1 VVGVNSLTAGLL
13 GAGAGLGLLIAIAA
27 WLGELDAPTNDLRA
41 SWRRRLNVDH
51 AGLRIGSAATALV
64 VVAAA
69 TRWPAAAVIAA
80 AAGWMLPDLRGATRR
95 RDAALARTEAI
106 ALWAEQLRDSLAA
119 GGLRDALRASRH
131 VAAIAVRPEVAR
143 LVDRAEF
150 TPLPAALRQFA
161 AEVDD
166 PVADS
171 VVAAL
176 VIAVERQASGLR
188 DLLSEVAHAARN
200 TAAMRMRVEAGRAR
214 SYQQARLVVGF
225 SIIFSALL
233 AVASPSFMAP
243 YGSAS
248 GQVVLALIGALFLAA
263 MAGMNRL
270 ARPVQRA
277 RLLGAVR
284 GTH

>member
-1 VVGVNSLTAGLL
+1 VGVNTLTAGLL
-13 GAGAGLGLLIAIAA
+13 GAGAGLGVVIAIAA
-27 WLGELDAPTNDLRA
+27 WLGELATPAAEMRA
-41 SWRRRLNVDH
+41 SWRRRLSVDH
-51 AGLRIGSAATALV
+51 AGVRVGSAAAGLIV
-64 VVAAA
+64 VGAA

-80 AAGWMLPDLRGATRR
+80 VAGWMLPDLRGAARR
-95 RDAALARTEAI
+95 RDGALARTEAV

-119 GGLRDALRASRH
+119 GGLRDALRASRR
-131 VAAIAVRPEVAR
+131 VAPIAIRAEVAR

-200 TAAMRMRVEAGRAR
+200 TAAMRMRVESGRAR

-225 SIIFSALL
+225 SVVFSVLL

-243 YGSAS
+243 YGSAG
-248 GQVVLALIGALFLAA
+248 GQVVLAIIGALFLAA
-263 MAGMNRL
+263 IAGMNRL
-270 ARPVQRA
+270 ARPVERA

-284 GTH
+284 GTA

>member
-1 VVGVNSLTAGLL
+1 VGVKTLTAGLL
-13 GAGAGLGLLIAIAA
+13 GAGAGLGLVITIGA
-27 WLGELDAPTNDLRA
+27 WLGALRSPDAEVRA
-41 SWRRRLNVDH
+41 ARRRRVNVDH
-51 AGLRIGSAATALV
+51 VGVRAGAATAGLLV
-64 VVAAA
+64 VGAA

-80 AAGWMLPDLRGATRR
+80 AAGWMLPDLRGAARR
-95 RDAALARTEAI
+95 RDAALARTEAV

-119 GGLRDALRASRH
+119 GGLRDALRASRR
-131 VAAIAVRPEVAR
+131 VAPIAIRAEVAR

-166 PVADS
+166 PVADA

-200 TAAMRMRVEAGRAR
+200 TAAMRLRVEAGRAR

-225 SIIFSALL
+225 SIVFSVGL

-243 YGSAS
+243 YGTAG
-248 GQVVLALIGALFLAA
+248 GQVVLAVIGALFLAA

-270 ARPVQRA
+270 ARPVERA
-277 RLLGAVR
+277 RLLGAVQ
-284 GTH
+284 GTR

>member
-1 VVGVNSLTAGLL
+1 MRGLVAALL
-13 GAGAGLGLLIAIAA
+13 GAGVGLGLLIAIGG
-27 WLGELDAPTNDLRA
+27 WLGQLGEPAAAEGSLVRRKFGSDRVGVRA
-41 SWRRRLNVDH
+41 
-51 AGLRIGSAATALV
+51 GSAAAGLV
-64 VVAAA
+64 VVGVA
-69 TRWPAAAVIAA
+69 TRWPAAALIAGA
-80 AAGWMLPDLRGATRR
+80 LGWMLPDLRGAAAR
-95 RDAALARTEAI
+95 RDAALARTEAV

-119 GGLRDALRASRH
+119 GGLRDALRASRR
-131 VAAIAVRPEVAR
+131 VAPVAIRAEVAR

-225 SIIFSALL
+225 SVVFSVLL

-243 YGSAS
+243 YGSAG
-248 GQVVLALIGALFLAA
+248 GQIVLGVIGVLFLTA

-270 ARPVQRA
+270 ARPVERA
-277 RLLGAVR
+277 RLLGGIGGAR
-284 GTH
+284 

>member
-1 VVGVNSLTAGLL
+1 MAALL
-13 GAGAGLGLLIAIAA
+13 GAGAGLGMLIAIAA
-27 WLGELDAPTNDLRA
+27 WRGELASPTNGPLPW
-41 SWRRRLNVDH
+41 WRRFNVDH
-51 AGLRIGSAATALV
+51 GRLRVGVAVGALV
-64 VVAAA
+64 VVGVA

-80 AAGWMLPDLRGATRR
+80 GAGWMLPDIRGAARR
-95 RDAALARTEAI
+95 RNAALARTEAV

-119 GGLRDALRASRH
+119 GGLRDALRASRR
-131 VAAIAVRPEVAR
+131 VAPIAIRAEVAR

-188 DLLSEVAHAARN
+188 ELLSEVARAARN
-200 TAAMRMRVEAGRAR
+200 TAAMRMRVEAGRSR

-225 SIIFSALL
+225 SIGFSVLL
-233 AVASPSFMAP
+233 AVASPSFMSP

-248 GQVVLALIGALFLAA
+248 GQLVLAVIGALFLAA

-270 ARPVQRA
+270 ARPVERA
-277 RLLGAVR
+277 RLLGAI
-284 GTH
+284 GGP

>member
-1 VVGVNSLTAGLL
+1 VGVNTLTAGLL
-13 GAGAGLGLLIAIAA
+13 GAGAGLGLVIAIGA
-27 WLGELDAPTNDLRA
+27 WLGELAAPAADMRA
-41 SWRRRLNVDH
+41 SWQRRLSVDH
-51 AGLRIGSAATALV
+51 AGARFGSAAAGLV
-64 VVAAA
+64 VVGAA

-80 AAGWMLPDLRGATRR
+80 AAGWMLPDLRGAARR
-95 RDAALARTEAI
+95 RDAALARTEAV

-119 GGLRDALRASRH
+119 GGLRDALRASRR
-131 VAAIAVRPEVAR
+131 VAPIAIRAEVAR

-200 TAAMRMRVEAGRAR
+200 TAAMRMRVESGRAR

-225 SIIFSALL
+225 SIVFSVLL

-243 YGSAS
+243 YGSAG
-248 GQVVLALIGALFLAA
+248 GQVVLGIIGALFLAA

-270 ARPVQRA
+270 ARPVERA

-284 GTH
+284 GTV

>member
-1 VVGVNSLTAGLL
+1 MGVTTLTAGLL
-13 GAGAGLGLLIAIAA
+13 GAGAGLGLVITIAA
-27 WLGELDAPTNDLRA
+27 WLGALRGPDEEVRA
-41 SWRRRLNVDH
+41 AWRRRVSVDH
-51 AGLRIGSAATALV
+51 VGVRAGAATAGLLV
-64 VVAAA
+64 VGAA

-80 AAGWMLPDLRGATRR
+80 ATGWMLPDLRGAARR
-95 RDAALARTEAI
+95 RDAALARTEAV

-119 GGLRDALRASRH
+119 GGLRDALRSSRR
-131 VAAIAVRPEVAR
+131 VAPIAIRAEVAR

-166 PVADS
+166 PVADA

-200 TAAMRMRVEAGRAR
+200 TAAMRLRVEAGRAR

-225 SIIFSALL
+225 SIVFSVGL

-243 YGSAS
+243 YGTAG
-248 GQVVLALIGALFLAA
+248 GQVVLAVIGALFLAA

-270 ARPVQRA
+270 ARPVERA

-284 GTH
+284 GTR